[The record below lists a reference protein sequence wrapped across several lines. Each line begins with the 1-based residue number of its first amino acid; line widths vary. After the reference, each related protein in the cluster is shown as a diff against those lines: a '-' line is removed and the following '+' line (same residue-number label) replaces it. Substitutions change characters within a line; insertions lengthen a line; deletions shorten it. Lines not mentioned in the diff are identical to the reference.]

1 MPWVAIGVTCSTCL
15 VYLQLREMYDAVPT
29 SQMKKLMLPGGTQ
42 GLPYR
47 QVFAARKW
55 GQGSQRRDA
64 GGSRHNSIKVR
75 QAQRLV
81 RSPVRQEGK
90 ETGS

>member
-1 MPWVAIGVTCSTCL
+1 MPWAAIGVTCSTCL
-15 VYLQLREMYDAVPT
+15 VYLQLRAMCDAIPT
-29 SQMKKLMLPGGTQ
+29 SQMKKLMLPGGAQ

-64 GGSRHNSIKVR
+64 GGSRHKSIKVR
-75 QAQRLV
+75 RWDKL
-81 RSPVRQEGK
+81 RGW
-90 ETGS
+90 